1 MPYSSLQGLST
12 SLPSQEEHRERSQ
25 TCFSAIL
32 SKMDFTAELQNP
44 SVPPRG
50 RARSRG
56 HGWPRIC
63 HATRPATV
71 PVHKATGGHVFA
83 TQPAREIRSEVDK
96 PPASIASASDGV
108 LCFDIYTFDIL
119 TSNIRTPPLT
129 SIAGSNACQGFIAM
143 L

>member
-1 MPYSSLQGLST
+1 MPYNSLQGLST
-12 SLPSQEEHRERSQ
+12 SLPKQKELRERSQ
-25 TCFSAIL
+25 SCFNACQ

-44 SVPPRG
+44 SVPP
-50 RARSRG
+50 
-56 HGWPRIC
+56 
-63 HATRPATV
+63 ATV
-71 PVHKATGGHVFA
+71 SVHEATGGHVFA
-83 TQPAREIRSEVDK
+83 TQPAREIRSEVDQ

-108 LCFDIYTFDIL
+108 LCFDIYTVDIL